1 MIYETLHPPSLKAA
15 IPGPQALINLRM
27 MNGQHWYIQVVEFVH
42 ISRLINGQHIQV
54 VSADSN
60 PVDSAPRKTYIIE
73 PVVETFDGVATGD

>member
-27 MNGQHWYIQVVEFVH
+27 MNGQHWYIQVV
-42 ISRLINGQHIQV
+42 
-54 VSADSN
+54 SADSN